1 MVKINGYT
9 IQQISDLAGVSKIT
23 MYKFIASGTYTETVG
38 KRNAKLYSETVK
50 NLILTDFKNKKSNTT
65 VSKQETV
72 VNGQNNTYSDDYVSS
87 LKDQIQQL
95 QSFIDHQSEQLT
107 AVQKSLDQAQQL
119 QLIAEQRLNDEHQKV
134 IELSEFNNT
143 NSAKQTFW
151 SKLFQ
156 KLKFS

>member
-9 IQQISDLAGVSKIT
+9 IQQIADLAGVSKIT

-119 QLIAEQRLNDEHQKV
+119 QLIAEQRLNDKHQKV

>member
-9 IQQISDLAGVSKIT
+9 IQQIADLAGVSKIT
-23 MYKFIASGTYTETVG
+23 MYKFIASGAYTETVG

-50 NLILTDFKNKKSNTT
+50 NLILTDFKNKKTFTT
-65 VSKQETV
+65 VSKKETV
-72 VNGQNNTYSDDYVSS
+72 VNGQNNTYSADYVSS

-95 QSFIDHQSEQLT
+95 QSFIDHQSEQLA

-156 KLKFS
+156 K

>member
-9 IQQISDLAGVSKIT
+9 IQQIADLAGVSKIT
-23 MYKFIASGTYTETVG
+23 MYKFIASGTYTGTVG

-50 NLILTDFKNKKSNTT
+50 NLILTDFKDKKSNTT

-72 VNGQNNTYSDDYVSS
+72 VNGQNNTYSNDYVSS

-95 QSFIDHQSEQLT
+95 QSFIDHQSEQLA

-119 QLIAEQRLNDEHQKV
+119 QLIAEQRLDNEQQKV

-143 NSAKQTFW
+143 QYSKKSFW
-151 SKLFQ
+151 SRIFPK
-156 KLKFS
+156 

>member
-9 IQQISDLAGVSKIT
+9 IQQIADLAGVSKIT
-23 MYKFIASGTYTETVG
+23 MYKFIASGTYKGTVG

-50 NLILTDFKNKKSNTT
+50 NLILTDFKHKKSNTT

-72 VNGQNNTYSDDYVSS
+72 VNGQNNTYSDDYVSA
-87 LKDQIQQL
+87 LKDQIKQL

-119 QLIAEQRLNDEHQKV
+119 QLIAEQRLTETNKTL
-134 IELSEFNNT
+134 IEYQEKENQP
-143 NSAKQTFW
+143 KKGFW
-151 SKLFQ
+151 QRLF
-156 KLKFS
+156 K

>member
-9 IQQISDLAGVSKIT
+9 IQQIADLAGVSKIT

-143 NSAKQTFW
+143 HSAKQTFW

-156 KLKFS
+156 K

>member
-9 IQQISDLAGVSKIT
+9 IQQIADLAGVSKIT

-119 QLIAEQRLNDEHQKV
+119 QLIAEQRLSNEHRKLL
-134 IELSEFNNT
+134 ELAELRKREST
-143 NSAKQTFW
+143 SKHLW
-151 SKLFQ
+151 RKLF
-156 KLKFS
+156 KK

>member
-9 IQQISDLAGVSKIT
+9 IQQIADLAGVSKIT

-50 NLILTDFKNKKSNTT
+50 NLILTDFKHKKSNTT

-72 VNGQNNTYSDDYVSS
+72 VNGQNNTYSNDYVSS

-95 QSFIDHQSEQLT
+95 QSFIDHQSEQLA

-119 QLIAEQRLNDEHQKV
+119 QLIAEQRLTETKNV
-134 IELSEFNNT
+134 LIEYQEQENQP
-143 NSAKQTFW
+143 KKGFW
-151 SKLFQ
+151 SRLT
-156 KLKFS
+156 LKTIII

>member
-9 IQQISDLAGVSKIT
+9 IQQIADLAGVSKIT

-50 NLILTDFKNKKSNTT
+50 NLILTDFKHKKSNTT

-72 VNGQNNTYSDDYVSS
+72 INGHNNTYSDDYVSS

-143 NSAKQTFW
+143 HSAKQTFW

-156 KLKFS
+156 K

>member
-9 IQQISDLAGVSKIT
+9 IQQIADLAGVSKIT
-23 MYKFIASGTYTETVG
+23 MYKFIASGTYTGTVG

-50 NLILTDFKNKKSNTT
+50 NLILTDFKHKKSNTT

-72 VNGQNNTYSDDYVSS
+72 VNGQNNTYSDDYVSA

-95 QSFIDHQSEQLT
+95 QSVIDHQSEQLT

-156 KLKFS
+156 K

>member
-9 IQQISDLAGVSKIT
+9 IQQIADLAGVSKIT

-87 LKDQIQQL
+87 LKDQIHQL
-95 QSFIDHQSEQLT
+95 QSFIDHQSEQLA

-119 QLIAEQRLNDEHQKV
+119 QLIAEQRLSNEHRKLLEFA
-134 IELSEFNNT
+134 ELRKREST
-143 NSAKQTFW
+143 
-151 SKLFQ
+151 SKHLWRRLF
-156 KLKFS
+156 KK

>member
-9 IQQISDLAGVSKIT
+9 IQQIADLAGVSKIT

-156 KLKFS
+156 K

>member
-9 IQQISDLAGVSKIT
+9 IQQIADLAGVSKIT

-95 QSFIDHQSEQLT
+95 QSFIDHQSEQL
-107 AVQKSLDQAQQL
+107 ASLQKSLDQAQQL

-156 KLKFS
+156 K

>member
-9 IQQISDLAGVSKIT
+9 IQQIADLAGVSKIT

>member
-9 IQQISDLAGVSKIT
+9 IQQIADLAGVSKIT
-23 MYKFIASGTYTETVG
+23 MYKFIASGAYTETVG

-72 VNGQNNTYSDDYVSS
+72 VNGQNNTYSADYVSS

-156 KLKFS
+156 K

>member
-9 IQQISDLAGVSKIT
+9 IQQIADLAGVSKIT
-23 MYKFIASGTYTETVG
+23 MYKFIASGSYTETVG

-50 NLILTDFKNKKSNTT
+50 NLILTDFKNKKTFTT
-65 VSKQETV
+65 VSKKETV
-72 VNGQNNTYSDDYVSS
+72 VNGQNNTYSADYVSS

-156 KLKFS
+156 K

>member
-9 IQQISDLAGVSKIT
+9 IQQIADLAGVSKIT

-38 KRNAKLYSETVK
+38 KRTAKLYSETVK

>member
-9 IQQISDLAGVSKIT
+9 IQQIADLAGVSKIT

-119 QLIAEQRLNDEHQKV
+119 QLMAEQRLNDEHQKV

>member
-9 IQQISDLAGVSKIT
+9 IQQIADLAGVSKIT
-23 MYKFIASGTYTETVG
+23 MYKFIASGTYTGTVG

-72 VNGQNNTYSDDYVSS
+72 VNGQNNTYSADYVSS

>member
-9 IQQISDLAGVSKIT
+9 IQQIADLAGVSKIT
-23 MYKFIASGTYTETVG
+23 MYKFIASGSYTETVG

-50 NLILTDFKNKKSNTT
+50 NLILTDFKNKKTFTT
-65 VSKQETV
+65 VSKKETV
-72 VNGQNNTYSDDYVSS
+72 VNGQNNTYSADYVSS

-95 QSFIDHQSEQLT
+95 QSFIDHQSEQLA

-134 IELSEFNNT
+134 IELSEFNNK
-143 NSAKQTFW
+143 NSAKQPFW

-156 KLKFS
+156 K

>member
-9 IQQISDLAGVSKIT
+9 IQQIADLAGVSKIT
-23 MYKFIASGTYTETVG
+23 MYKFIASGTYTGTVG

-50 NLILTDFKNKKSNTT
+50 NLILTDFKHKKSNTT

-156 KLKFS
+156 K

>member
-9 IQQISDLAGVSKIT
+9 IQQIADLAGVSKIT

-38 KRNAKLYSETVK
+38 KRNDKLYSETVK

>member
-9 IQQISDLAGVSKIT
+9 IQQIADLAGVSKIT
-23 MYKFIASGTYTETVG
+23 MYKFIASGTYTGTVG

-72 VNGQNNTYSDDYVSS
+72 VNGQNNTYSDDYVSA
-87 LKDQIQQL
+87 LQDQIQQL

-119 QLIAEQRLNDEHQKV
+119 QLIAEQRLDNEHQKV

-143 NSAKQTFW
+143 KYAKKSFW
-151 SKLFQ
+151 SRIFPHQ
-156 KLKFS
+156 

>member
-9 IQQISDLAGVSKIT
+9 IQQIADLAGVSKIT
-23 MYKFIASGTYTETVG
+23 MYKFIASGSYTETVG

-50 NLILTDFKNKKSNTT
+50 NLILTDFKNKKPFTT
-65 VSKQETV
+65 VSKKETV
-72 VNGQNNTYSDDYVSS
+72 VNGQNNTYPADYVSS

-95 QSFIDHQSEQLT
+95 QSFIDHQSEQLA

-156 KLKFS
+156 KLNFS

>member
-9 IQQISDLAGVSKIT
+9 IQQIADLAGVSKIT
-23 MYKFIASGTYTETVG
+23 MYKFIASGTYTGTVG
-38 KRNAKLYSETVK
+38 KRNTKLYSETVK
-50 NLILTDFKNKKSNTT
+50 NLILTDFKHKKSNTT

-95 QSFIDHQSEQLT
+95 QSVIDHQSEQLT

>member
-9 IQQISDLAGVSKIT
+9 IQQIADLAGVSKIT
-23 MYKFIASGTYTETVG
+23 MYKFIASGTYTETFG

>member
-9 IQQISDLAGVSKIT
+9 IQQIADLAGVSKIT
-23 MYKFIASGTYTETVG
+23 MYKFIASGSYTETVG

-50 NLILTDFKNKKSNTT
+50 NLILTDFKNKKPFTT
-65 VSKQETV
+65 VSKKETV
-72 VNGQNNTYSDDYVSS
+72 VNGQNNTYSADYVSS

-95 QSFIDHQSEQLT
+95 QSFIDHQSEQLA

-156 KLKFS
+156 K

>member
-9 IQQISDLAGVSKIT
+9 IQQIADLAGVSKIT
-23 MYKFIASGTYTETVG
+23 MYKFIASGSYSETVG

-50 NLILTDFKNKKSNTT
+50 NLILTDFKNKKTFTT
-65 VSKQETV
+65 VSKKETV
-72 VNGQNNTYSDDYVSS
+72 VNGQNNTYSADYVSS

-95 QSFIDHQSEQLT
+95 QSFIDHQSEQLA

-156 KLKFS
+156 K

>member
-9 IQQISDLAGVSKIT
+9 IQQIADLAGVSKIT
-23 MYKFIASGTYTETVG
+23 MYKFIASGTYTGTVG

-72 VNGQNNTYSDDYVSS
+72 VNGQNNTYSDDYVSA

-95 QSFIDHQSEQLT
+95 QSVIDHQSEQLT

-119 QLIAEQRLNDEHQKV
+119 QLIAEQRLDNEKIKV
-134 IELSEFNNT
+134 LYLSNNKSIK
-143 NSAKQTFW
+143 NRLNNFLN
-151 SKLFQ
+151 KLWR
-156 KLKFS
+156 KI

>member
-9 IQQISDLAGVSKIT
+9 IQQIADLAGVSKIT

-65 VSKQETV
+65 VSKQEAV
-72 VNGQNNTYSDDYVSS
+72 VNGQNNTYSDDYVSA
-87 LKDQIQQL
+87 LKDQIKQL

-134 IELSEFNNT
+134 IVTTLVVSV
-143 NSAKQTFW
+143 
-151 SKLFQ
+151 
-156 KLKFS
+156 

>member
-9 IQQISDLAGVSKIT
+9 IQQIADLAGVSKIT
-23 MYKFIASGTYTETVG
+23 MYKFIASGSYTETVG

-72 VNGQNNTYSDDYVSS
+72 VNGQNNTYSADYVSS

-95 QSFIDHQSEQLT
+95 QSFIDHQSEQLA

-156 KLKFS
+156 K